1 MMMIRTT
8 AAPTTAPT
16 IAQMYSSGKELW
28 PRPVVSGLILPV
40 VSGLIL
46 PVVSGLIL
54 PVVSGLIL
62 PVVSGLICPVVSGL
76 LSVDRC
82 EKNAGSRELFRA
94 AQQPE
99 NTE

>member
-1 MMMIRTT
+1 MMMRRAT
-8 AAPTTAPT
+8 AAPPTAPT

-28 PRPVVSGLILPV
+28 PR
-40 VSGLIL
+40 
-46 PVVSGLIL
+46 
-54 PVVSGLIL
+54 
-62 PVVSGLICPVVSGL
+62 PVVSGL

>member
-1 MMMIRTT
+1 MTNKDVSRMMMIRAT
-8 AAPTTAPT
+8 AAPPTAPT

-28 PRPVVSGLILPV
+28 SRS
-40 VSGLIL
+40 
-46 PVVSGLIL
+46 
-54 PVVSGLIL
+54 
-62 PVVSGLICPVVSGL
+62 VVSGL

-99 NTE
+99 HTE